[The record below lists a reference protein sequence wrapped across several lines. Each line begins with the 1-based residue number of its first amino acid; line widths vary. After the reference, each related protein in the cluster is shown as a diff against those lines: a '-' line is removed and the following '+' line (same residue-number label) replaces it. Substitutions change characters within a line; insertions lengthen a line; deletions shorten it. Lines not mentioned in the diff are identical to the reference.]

1 MTEVT
6 VDDFVA
12 ALVVLAEAG
21 IPSDV
26 QELLVRGNPS
36 QDNKPNAL
44 YDCLESLLS
53 RAEKAEA
60 EVEKLGKLI
69 RDNGTPRFNA
79 VCGRAEKAEATC
91 EKLAAALEE
100 IRDAHPTG
108 SSWSL
113 MNDGTWREAARDF
126 QRIARVTL
134 SADGAEP
141 R

>member
-1 MTEVT
+1 MTKDN
-6 VDDFVA
+6 VDWKTSSEA
-12 ALVVLAEAG
+12 WQKEAQKMHRRAQMAE
-21 IPSDV
+21 
-26 QELLVRGNPS
+26 
-36 QDNKPNAL
+36 
-44 YDCLESLLS
+44 
-53 RAEKAEA
+53 
-60 EVEKLGKLI
+60 
-69 RDNGTPRFNA
+69 
-79 VCGRAEKAEATC
+79 GRA